1 MILKLGLPLMADS
14 LIAVASPV
22 FAQTIVPGGPAE
34 TQPAQSTAPASTEAS
49 PKAAAD
55 PATLSNA
62 DLDKLRGGEEIVL
75 SDQNLNALTSG
86 NLINGNNTA
95 GNVSI
100 SDMAFS
106 NFNGIGNILINTGS
120 QNSLQTGMNLTIN
133 VDQ

>member
-1 MILKLGLPLMADS
+1 MILKLSFPLMAGS
-14 LIAVASPV
+14 LLAVATPA
-22 FAQTIVPGGPAE
+22 FAQTVVPSGSANI
-34 TQPAQSTAPASTEAS
+34 QPAQTAAPASTEAS
-49 PKAAAD
+49 SK
-55 PATLSNA
+55 PAGGQTTLSNA
-62 DLDKLRGGEEIVL
+62 DLDKLRGGEEIVV

>member
-1 MILKLGLPLMADS
+1 MILKLSFPLMAGS
-14 LIAVASPV
+14 LIAVASPA
-22 FAQTIVPGGPAE
+22 FAQTIVPSGPANSQP
-34 TQPAQSTAPASTEAS
+34 TQTAAPASAETTKSAS
-49 PKAAAD
+49 D
-55 PATLSNA
+55 QTTLSKA
-62 DLDKLRGGEEIVL
+62 DLDKLRGGEEIVV

-86 NLINGNNTA
+86 NLINGDNTA

>member
-1 MILKLGLPLMADS
+1 M
-14 LIAVASPV
+14 
-22 FAQTIVPGGPAE
+22 VPSAPANA
-34 TQPAQSTAPASTEAS
+34 QPAQTSAPASTETAK
-49 PKAAAD
+49 PAGD

-62 DLDKLRGGEEIVL
+62 DLDKLRGGEEIVI
-75 SDQNLNALTSG
+75 SDQNLNALTTG
-86 NLINGNNTA
+86 NLINGNNVA

-106 NFNGIGNILINTGS
+106 NFNGVGNILINTGS